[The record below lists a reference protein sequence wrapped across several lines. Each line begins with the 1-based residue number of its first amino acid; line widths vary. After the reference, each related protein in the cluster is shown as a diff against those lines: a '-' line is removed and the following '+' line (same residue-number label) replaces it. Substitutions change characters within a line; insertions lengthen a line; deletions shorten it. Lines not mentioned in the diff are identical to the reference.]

1 MLLATAMVAMVAG
14 SLYATLH
21 LAFLAKERALAAV
34 TNIHRGHVA
43 VDIVQSDV
51 LSAVAPSSATATLRG
66 NFIGNAGTTPGSAD
80 PNTDILS
87 FYSAAMDI
95 QPAPG
100 IGDLKFI
107 EYICEPT
114 GSGDMNLVPPDH
126 HQPAAA
132 QWHHAHAPPRGR
144 RAGPGEFHGAVFRRP
159 NVVRHLGFLPALR
172 PARHQHAEHALPKAV
187 EIRLEFKGQQGRQ
200 GEIVDQTLLIPCGV
214 DQAVIA
220 AQQAAAQM
228 GGGQ

>member
-1 MLLATAMVAMVAG
+1 M
-14 SLYATLH
+14 
-21 LAFLAKERALAAV
+21 

-114 GSGDMNLVPPDH
+114 GSGDMNLVRLITTNLLPPNGIT
-126 HQPAAA
+126 PT
-132 QWHHAHAPPRGR
+132 PRR
-144 RAGPGEFHGAVFRRP
+144 EV
-159 NVVRHLGFLPALR
+159 VVRGLVNFTVQYFDGQTWFDTWDSSQPSV
-172 PARHQHAEHALPKAV
+172 PPVTNTQSSALPKAV